1 MYVVDK
7 SDANSSG
14 DFDDLSTQ
22 VWITQKFFFFAIK
35 APAKKAAAFV
45 PVN

>member
-22 VWITQKFFFFAIK
+22 VWTSQNIFFFAIK
-35 APAKKAAAFV
+35 DPARKAAAFV